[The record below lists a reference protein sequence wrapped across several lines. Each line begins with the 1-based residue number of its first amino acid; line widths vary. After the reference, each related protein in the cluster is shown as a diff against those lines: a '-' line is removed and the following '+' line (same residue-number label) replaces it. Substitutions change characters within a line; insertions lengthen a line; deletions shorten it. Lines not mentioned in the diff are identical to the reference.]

1 MQTRVLDNIGHSGT
15 KAEGYAR
22 GMIWVFNRPSLKL
35 PDAVLS
41 NYAGKYQVGN
51 DTLQLV
57 VESGKLM
64 VVVPGNYKFELQA
77 ASENDFYIN
86 GQFTR
91 AHFKKDESGK
101 IPGFTL
107 EQFEGS
113 QFVKRISN

>member
-1 MQTRVLDNIGHSGT
+1 MLRCDWDNIGKSGAQA
-15 KAEGYAR
+15 KGYSGR
-22 GMIWVFNRPSLKL
+22 RKRDFKRPSWKL
-35 PDAVLS
+35 LDAVLN

-64 VVVPGNYKFELQA
+64 VAGPGNYKFELQA

-113 QFVKRISN
+113 QFVKRI